1 MSASSTAASA
11 STATTTMSGGKSSAA
26 IAARK
31 RPRVGR
37 PGPVL
42 HANSSE
48 TKRLATA
55 ILEVL
60 AGVRSPADA
69 AKTLEISLPRYYL
82 LEQRALAGL
91 LAACE
96 PRTKGPPRSV
106 EREIAKL
113 QRALAASQRDCARQ
127 QSLLRAAQRA
137 VGLAPPQPSKATDKN
152 GGKPTRPRRP
162 TARALRAA
170 RAIEV
175 NSSGTNEPDGVQP
188 SPSAG
193 SDGSDAAPPPR
204 PSPPYAAVDQGGSP

>member
-1 MSASSTAASA
+1 MSASSATASA
-11 STATTTMSGGKSSAA
+11 TTATASVEKSSAA
-26 IAARK
+26 TGERK
-31 RPRVGR
+31 RPRVTR
-37 PGPVL
+37 PGSAL

-60 AGVRSPADA
+60 AGVRTATDA

-96 PRTKGPPRSV
+96 PRPKGPGRSV

-113 QRALAASQRDCARQ
+113 QRELAASQRECARQ

-137 VGLAPPQPSKATDKN
+137 VGLAPPQPSKPADKN
-152 GGKPTRPRRP
+152 GGKKTRRRRP

-170 RAIEV
+170 RTIEV

-204 PSPPYAAVDQGGSP
+204 PSPPYAAVDHGGSP